1 MEAHTCQ
8 DLSGPAVVLV
18 ISGGRAE
25 TAVVKISDCPDFDL
39 RQKIVLVCI
48 LHLDIYCGTVV

>member
-18 ISGGRAE
+18 IYGGSGE
-25 TAVVKISDCPDFDL
+25 TAVVQISDCLDFDL